1 MRKFASSACPI
12 LASLLLTGFAI
23 LLPALASQD
32 PYEPV
37 QPYLGTCFG
46 CHGENGQSTTPQYP
60 ILAGQ
65 EFYYLYVQLKDFK
78 SGLRAGPIM
87 GPIVS
92 GIERSELKLMAQYF
106 AEQSWPDS
114 PTGVAE
120 EDKRKARASITAGQC
135 VACHLSGFE
144 GNSRVP
150 RARGQHAAY
159 LKKTLLDFKTKAR
172 NNSPSKSSLM
182 ASMSDE
188 EIAAVAAY
196 LAGMETP

>member
-1 MRKFASSACPI
+1 MRMKIDWIATLMIVFALNLLSTAM
-12 LASLLLTGFAI
+12 AS
-23 LLPALASQD
+23 D
-32 PYEPV
+32 DVYEPV
-37 QPYLGTCFG
+37 RPYLTTCFS
-46 CHGENGQSTTPQYP
+46 CHGDNGGSTVAEYP

-78 SGLRAGPIM
+78 SGLRAGPVM

-92 GIERSELKLMAQYF
+92 GMERAELKLLAQYF
-106 AEQSWPDS
+106 ADQPWPEKSAATVTEGDRK
-114 PTGVAE
+114 VAM
-120 EDKRKARASITAGQC
+120 ASITAGQC

-159 LKKTLLDFKTKAR
+159 LEKTLLDFKTRAR
-172 NNSPSKSSLM
+172 NNSPSKSTLM

-188 EIAAVAAY
+188 EIASVAAY
-196 LAGMETP
+196 LSGMEIP